1 MTKPAIASKDSGVE
15 AAAWS
20 SLCCLGGQEP
30 LQMLC
35 SMERCISS
43 GAAGV
48 CKMPWMEVLL
58 LNARCFNYRVK
69 YTRHLQN
76 TTECSR
82 SC

>member
-20 SLCCLGGQEP
+20 SLCFLGGREP
-30 LQMLC
+30 LQMP
-35 SMERCISS
+35 RGKVCISS
-43 GAAGV
+43 KTAGSAQG
-48 CKMPWMEVLL
+48 PQTEVLL
-58 LNARCFNYRVK
+58 LNARHFNNRVR
-69 YTRHLQN
+69 YTSHLQN

>member
-1 MTKPAIASKDSGVE
+1 MTRLAITSKDSGVE

-20 SLCCLGGQEP
+20 SLCCLGGREA

-35 SMERCISS
+35 GKVHPFRAM
-43 GAAGV
+43 GV
-48 CKMPWMEVLL
+48 YTMPWTEVLL

-69 YTRHLQN
+69 YTSHLQN

>member
-35 SMERCISS
+35 SMKRCISFQS
-43 GAAGV
+43 SRG
-48 CKMPWMEVLL
+48 
-58 LNARCFNYRVK
+58 
-69 YTRHLQN
+69 LQDALDGSAFI
-76 TTECSR
+76 EC
-82 SC
+82 